1 MIQETWNFSHR
12 MHLTRHIESGA
23 GSLHDITLFLSTRSA
38 RTHTNTPKGWIE
50 GACSRSALCPCVCHS
65 FISLRLCVS
74 VSLRVRVSACVRV
87 RLCLCVYVCVSQ
99 RALAGVLQSDI
110 PPTSRVPP
118 PSLSRASA

>member
-65 FISLRLCVS
+65 FISLRLYVS
-74 VSLRVRVSACVRV
+74 VSLRVRVCLCACSSVSLRVRV
-87 RLCLCVYVCVSQ
+87 CES
-99 RALAGVLQSDI
+99 
-110 PPTSRVPP
+110 
-118 PSLSRASA
+118 ASVGGCASV